1 MELYRLTIPKDDAW
15 RVIEFMGN
23 KHVAHF
29 VDLNKNE
36 QLFNLPYAFRL
47 KMCDETERR
56 IQFLVNKCKEMRV
69 DVKRPE
75 TIEEFD
81 QFIDTIAKDR
91 RKALNLLFDTVE
103 QEMVDKEKFVVS
115 QSKTIQDMQIGIN
128 KLEDYVNVL
137 KFVSEQASEIP
148 NANPAVSNNDLE

>member
-1 MELYRLTIPKDDAW
+1 MELYRITIPKDDAW
-15 RVIEFMGN
+15 RVAELLGN

-56 IQFLVNKCKEMRV
+56 IQFLINKSKEMRITV
-69 DVKRPE
+69 TRPE
-75 TIEEFD
+75 TIEEFNG
-81 QFIDTIAKDR
+81 FIEKIATER
-91 RKALNLLFDTVE
+91 RKAMNLLFDTVE
-103 QEMVDKEKFVVS
+103 QEMVDKEKFVIS
-115 QSKTIQDMQIGIN
+115 QSKTIQDMQAGIN

-137 KFVSEQASEIP
+137 
-148 NANPAVSNNDLE
+148 

>member
-1 MELYRLTIPKDDAW
+1 
-15 RVIEFMGN
+15 
-23 KHVAHF
+23 
-29 VDLNKNE
+29 
-36 QLFNLPYAFRL
+36 
-47 KMCDETERR
+47 
-56 IQFLVNKCKEMRV
+56 MRV

-75 TIEEFD
+75 IIEEFD

-148 NANPAVSNNDLE
+148 NANPA